1 MLDNQMLDDIRTYA
15 RLQLEIQQGMTRA
28 DYVVKVREY
37 AVEKYGGEAQLIAE
51 RTARHVWD
59 SKR

>member
-1 MLDNQMLDDIRTYA
+1 MLDDIRTYA

-28 DYVVKVREY
+28 DYVAKVREY
-37 AVEKYGGEAQLIAE
+37 AVEKYGQTAQLIAE

-59 SKR
+59 SKPSSG